1 MAKKT
6 LRAPVCKYQTNS
18 KFRGKGG
25 KFDFVHILMLD
36 RLRYNQNRCEVFS
49 VKYPFISKKNAN
61 KENPSKSPIEPLN
74 YYTGLRASRA
84 KINHSTVFETLK
96 SFFAISKYL
105 LK

>member
-1 MAKKT
+1 MCRNV
-6 LRAPVCKYQTNS
+6 LRAPGRKNQTY
-18 KFRGKGG
+18 RGKGG
-25 KFDFVHILMLD
+25 KFDFVHILMSD
-36 RLRYNQNRCEVFS
+36 RLGYNQNHYIVFS
-49 VKYPFISKKNAN
+49 AKYPFISKKNAN
-61 KENPSKSPIEPLN
+61 KENPSKSPFEPLN